1 MPCCYRLSLG
11 RSLTTQYC
19 NLCCCSLNTEYIISA
34 LPCSLASYSLV
45 TACKWMDCNII
56 VHKLTVILIFTELD
70 SRQCKPFSKA
80 SQGSNLRNNVMEARF
95 ILFRV
100 TNPLDLMVRQ
110 MNMIGN
116 VLQQLFGVGVGN
128 ILLSQLRSNSKR
140 YSKSRTIFFW
150 RNLGLNTVRYA

>member
-1 MPCCYRLSLG
+1 MRYFARLLHTPSLRHANG
-11 RSLTTQYC
+11 
-19 NLCCCSLNTEYIISA
+19 
-34 LPCSLASYSLV
+34 
-45 TACKWMDCNII
+45 MDCNII

-70 SRQCKPFSKA
+70 SRQFKPFSKA
-80 SQGSNLRNNVMEARF
+80 SQGNNLRNNVMEARF

-100 TNPLDLMVRQ
+100 TNPVDLMVRQ
-110 MNMIGN
+110 MDVIGN

-150 RNLGLNTVRYA
+150 RNLSLNTVIKICMKCEQEILTLAKWALQHVFHKAET